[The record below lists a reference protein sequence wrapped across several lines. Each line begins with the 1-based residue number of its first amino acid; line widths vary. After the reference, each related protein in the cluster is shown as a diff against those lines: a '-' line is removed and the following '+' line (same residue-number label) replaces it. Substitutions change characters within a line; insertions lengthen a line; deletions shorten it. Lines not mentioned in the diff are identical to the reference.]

1 MSTALPASDIG
12 SSLRSVRDA
21 KIIVFDG
28 SLAASYLTCLFVD
41 LGAEVT
47 RVRGPWSLRDDAIDS
62 NWLPEHQIIDV
73 DLNSAATV
81 NGLSDVIATAD
92 VIVDATEKGDMSRWG
107 FFPGESASRR
117 SGVIYTCMP
126 SFGREAQPGGGD
138 AVLSAA
144 LGLWA
149 FDEARP
155 TVEPL
160 PIASAYGAIISAFW
174 TAIAISTLPDKRGSY
189 LEIPVFNAGLVV
201 LGRRVVSPQD
211 ARLIDPLTVPKLP
224 LAQICECSDG
234 RYVQL
239 HGTAR
244 RFAEAV
250 MQVGQPEWADAALDA
265 AEGLPDQEAVSE
277 WRSRLAD
284 MIKRFGS
291 AHWEDQ
297 IASHGGSCTI
307 CRKRSEWLDT
317 AHAHDSGMIVETRNS
332 AGEVVRRVGPPVKV
346 RPGPK
351 HDGVR
356 RLPRSPSELRVL
368 DLCIILAG
376 PTCGRFLSEAGADV
390 IKVDPPRSPFS
401 AYGWLEVNRGKRS
414 ILVDLKRKEGKDVL
428 WRLLEDADVLLENFR
443 SGKLESLGFGYNQ
456 VSERFPHII
465 YASLNAMDYGGEWER
480 RPGWEQN
487 AQAATGMQVGRQSGG
502 RPMAATVPVNDYGT
516 GMLGALGVVAA
527 LQERDR
533 TGKGQHVSGSLSRT
547 ASFIQGPWLFGAGSD
562 TGAIRTRAEQVQSCR
577 DGWVVAEGPSPTSAE
592 PGTSGT
598 SVSPDDTCAEALSK
612 LWAAGYSAAEIVRP
626 ETIRTSA
633 ALREAGLVVDWQH
646 DFWGIVTQVTGK
658 PAASPGFVGPKWPA
672 PDPGQ
677 NTEEI
682 LAEAGF
688 GASEV
693 QQLLSSGVISGRIPL
708 F

>member
-1 MSTALPASDIG
+1 MSTALPASDIQP
-12 SSLRSVRDA
+12 SQPSIRDA
-21 KIIVFDG
+21 KIVVFDG
-28 SLAASYLTCLFVD
+28 SLAASYLTCLFIY

-47 RVRGPWSLRDDAIDS
+47 RVRGPWSLPHDAVDS
-62 NWLPEHQIIDV
+62 NWLPEHKIIDV
-73 DLNSAATV
+73 DLNSAASV
-81 NGLSDVIATAD
+81 GGLSEVLATAG
-92 VIVDATEKGDMSRWG
+92 VVVDATEKGEMSRWG
-107 FFPGESASRR
+107 FFPDESASRR

-126 SFGREAQPGGGD
+126 SFGRETQRGGGD

-149 FDEARP
+149 FDKATP
-155 TVEPL
+155 AVEPL

-174 TAIAISTLPDKRGSY
+174 TAIAISTLPAGQGSY
-189 LEIPVFNAGLVV
+189 LEVPVFNAGLVV
-201 LGRRVVSPQD
+201 LGRRVVAPQD
-211 ARLIDPLTVPKLP
+211 ARLTDPLTVPKLP
-224 LAQICECSDG
+224 LAQICECADG

-250 MQVGQPEWADAALDA
+250 MKAGQPDWADAALDA
-265 AEGLPDQEAVSE
+265 MEGLPDQEAVSE
-277 WRSRLAD
+277 WRSRLAA
-284 MIKRFGS
+284 MIKQSGS
-291 AHWEDQ
+291 AYWEEQ
-297 IASHGGSCTI
+297 IASHGGSCTK

-317 AHAHDSGMIVETRNS
+317 AHAHDSGMIVETRAS
-332 AGEVVRRVGPPVKV
+332 SGEVVRRVGQPVKL

-356 RLPRSPSELRVL
+356 HLSRSPSGLRVL

-414 ILVDLKRKEGKDVL
+414 ILVDLKTKEGGDVL

-443 SGKLESLGFGYNQ
+443 SGKLESLGFGYDQ
-456 VSERFPHII
+456 VSERFPHIV

-487 AQAATGMQVGRQSGG
+487 AQAATGMQVGRQSEG

-533 TGKGQHVSGSLSRT
+533 TGKGQHVTGSLSRT

-562 TGAIRTRAEQVQSCR
+562 AGAICTRAEQVRSCR
-577 DGWVVAEGPSPTSAE
+577 DGWVVAEGAAPTSAE
-592 PGTSGT
+592 YGAAAI
-598 SVSPDDTCAEALSK
+598 VSPADTCAEALGK
-612 LWAAGYSAAEIVRP
+612 LWGAGYSAAEIAKP

-682 LAEAGF
+682 LAQAGF
-688 GASEV
+688 SASEV
-693 QQLLSSGVISGRIPL
+693 QQLFASGVISGRIPL